1 MDVLAVILAVLKF
14 IGILLLVVLGLL
26 LLICAAVLFLPVRY
40 IVQCKNTERFN
51 VGFNL
56 SWCFR
61 ALQLRKRLSEQR
73 INIYIFGIN
82 MNQFKNPF
90 KRREKDE
97 EDVHVTNSRVDLV
110 DDFYEEDKKYQ
121 HTVSEEEKN
130 VKIETDYEDE
140 STREEEKVSGNRKK
154 SFSFDKISSI
164 ITFIRDHENKSGL
177 QKIKKELA
185 GVFRYLMPDKIRGR
199 VLFGTGDPCTTGWV
213 LGAISMFR
221 VAYTEG
227 LVIEP
232 DFEEKVFV
240 ADGLLKGKIRVIY
253 FLRLFLRGYL
263 DDDIKRCI
271 TKALKMI

>member
-1 MDVLAVILAVLKF
+1 MAVVIAILKF

-26 LLICAAVLFLPVRY
+26 LVVCVAVLFVPVRY
-40 IVQCKNTERFN
+40 IVQCKSGERFN

-61 ALQLRKRLSEQR
+61 ALQLRKRISEHR

-82 MNQFKNPF
+82 MSQFKNPF
-90 KRREKDE
+90 KKRDRED

-110 DDFYEEDKKYQ
+110 DDFYEEEKKHQ
-121 HTVSEEEKN
+121 RMIDEEEKN
-130 VKIETDYEDE
+130 MQIETDYEDE
-140 STREEEKVSGNRKK
+140 SAQEEEKVSGHRKK

-164 ITFIRDHENKSGL
+164 ITFIRDYENKSAFN
-177 QKIKKELA
+177 KIKKELA
-185 GVFRYLMPDKIRGR
+185 GVFRYLMPDRIHGR
-199 VLFGTGDPCTTGWV
+199 ILFGTGDPCTTGWV

-221 VAYTEG
+221 VVYTEG
-227 LVIEP
+227 LVITP

-240 ADGLLKGKIRVIY
+240 ADGRVKGKVRVIY

-271 TKALKMI
+271 TKARKMI

>member
-1 MDVLAVILAVLKF
+1 MDVLAVILAILKF
-14 IGILLLVVLGLL
+14 IGILLLVVLGLV
-26 LLICAAVLFLPVRY
+26 LIVCAAVLFVPVRY
-40 IVQCKNTERFN
+40 IVQCKSGEQFN

-61 ALQLRKRLSEQR
+61 ALQLRKRISEHR

-82 MNQFKNPF
+82 MSQFKNPF
-90 KRREKDE
+90 KKRERKY
-97 EDVHVTNSRVDLV
+97 EDVHVTNSRVNLV
-110 DDFYEEDKKYQ
+110 DDFYEEEKKHQ
-121 HTVSEEEKN
+121 RMIDEEEKN
-130 VKIETDYEDE
+130 MQIETDYEDE
-140 STREEEKVSGNRKK
+140 SAREEEKVSDHRKK

-164 ITFIRDHENKSGL
+164 ITFIRDYENKSAFN
-177 QKIKKELA
+177 KIKKELA
-185 GVFRYLMPDKIRGR
+185 GVFRYLMPDRVRGR

-221 VAYTEG
+221 VVYTEG
-227 LVIEP
+227 LVITP

-240 ADGLLKGKIRVIY
+240 ADGQVKGKVRVIY

-271 TKALKMI
+271 TKARKMI

>member
-1 MDVLAVILAVLKF
+1 MAVILAVLKF

-26 LLICAAVLFLPVRY
+26 VLVCAAVLFLPVCY
-40 IVQCKNTERFN
+40 VVQCKSGERFN

-61 ALQLRKRLSEQR
+61 ALQLRKRISEDR

-90 KRREKDE
+90 KKGESDDKEIR
-97 EDVHVTNSRVDLV
+97 VTNSKVDLV
-110 DDFYEEDKKYQ
+110 DDFYEEEVG
-121 HTVSEEEKN
+121 HTASEEEGRN
-130 VKIETDYEDE
+130 VQVETDYEDE
-140 STREEEKVSGNRKK
+140 SAREEEKVSDKGKK

-164 ITFIRDHENKSGL
+164 ITFIRDYENKTGL
-177 QKIKKELA
+177 KKIKKELA
-185 GVFRYLMPDKIRGR
+185 GVFRYLMPDKVRGR
-199 VLFGTGDPCTTGWV
+199 LLFGTGDPCTTGWL

-227 LVIEP
+227 LTILP

-240 ADGLLKGKIRVIY
+240 ADGLVKGKVRVIY

-271 TKALKMI
+271 TKALNLI